1 MEKPHNGYT
10 NFETWTVAS
19 VIDNTESMYNRFG
32 HVVRML
38 RNNYRDETE
47 RVNRLADE
55 IKAFVG
61 NMMPNKYNFIWSP
74 IMNDILENK
83 INFREI
89 ATLMFDDYE

>member
-1 MEKPHNGYT
+1 MEKPHNGYS

-19 VIDNTESMYNRFG
+19 VIDNTESMYNRFR

-38 RNNYRDETE
+38 RNNYQDETE

-55 IKAFVG
+55 IKAFIG

-89 ATLMFDDYE
+89 ATLMFDNYE